1 MNTYSP
7 LEHAESLRIG
17 TVDFISPDEIK
28 VALDIEAPESVS
40 LNTGSPRPFP
50 RVNGYV
56 LVPCDGGHLVGQIEW
71 LAIERSPYP
80 KRKGMHD
87 FGLIDLPYPLR
98 KMSLNSVGILIA
110 EAGAKDQVS
119 FRLSRGVNSF
129 PSVGT
134 PVLLPTQQQLKAIIE
149 SGEGRRVKIGASP
162 LADNATVS
170 VNPDRLFGRHLAVL
184 GNTGSGKS
192 CSVAGIIRWS
202 LEAARKNSKKPE
214 NINARFIVLDP
225 NGEYSRAFKS
235 SSDSSSDVSARI
247 FKMDAGDSIEKLQVP
262 LWFWNSTEWNSF
274 TRASG
279 GSQRPLLKRA
289 LREVRAG
296 HIASIEHAEEESIRF
311 RRYVSSC
318 YIQIKND
325 RDTGV
330 MKKEE
335 SKFGYRLKAYKEDF
349 EHRGRKFPEYKEYI
363 NPIVEKI
370 KSTLGKSYKNFFDK
384 EKGEEVE
391 YYRAFIEN
399 DIDEIL
405 SCVSDLLKKLGGL
418 IYQEGPSEDTP
429 IPFIGLDLADHLEIL
444 SQQENVTQYLDSLIM
459 RIRTMLSDTRIKLV
473 TENKSV
479 TLDQWL
485 NNYVGNSDRS
495 ENITVLD
502 LSLVPSEVIHIIVAV
517 VARVT
522 FEALQRYRKLND
534 QILPTVLVMEEAH
547 TFIKR
552 YKDDAE
558 NQDTASVCC
567 QVFEKI
573 AREGRKFGLG
583 LVVSSQR
590 PSELSPTVLS
600 QCNTFLLHRISNDRD
615 QDLVK
620 RFVPDSLKGLL
631 RELPSLPSQQAILM
645 GWASELPL
653 LVRVSNLPKE
663 QQPQSDDPDFWDV
676 WTREKARSVN
686 WKEIAD
692 DWQER
697 GHPSYKSTPAVDNST
712 ISDSQKDKTLE
723 EE

>member
-7 LEHAESLRIG
+7 LEYAESLRIG

-56 LVPCDGGHLVGQIEW
+56 LIPSDGGHLVGQIEW

-98 KMSLNSVGILIA
+98 KMSLNPVGILIT
-110 EAGAKDQVS
+110 EAGAKDQVL

-134 PVLLPTQQQLKAIIE
+134 PVLLPTQQQLRAIIE
-149 SGEGRRVKIGASP
+149 SGEGRLVKIGTSP

-202 LEAARKNSKKPE
+202 LEAAKRNDK
-214 NINARFIVLDP
+214 NINARFIILDP

-235 SSDSSSDVSARI
+235 SSDGISDVNARI
-247 FKMDAGDSIEKLQVP
+247 FKMDAGDNIEKLQVP

-296 HIASIEHAEEESIRF
+296 RAASIEHAEEEFIRF

-325 RDTGV
+325 RDTDAI
-330 MKKEE
+330 KKHS

-349 EHRGRKFPEYKEYI
+349 EHKNETLPDYKDYI
-363 NPIVEKI
+363 DSIVEKI
-370 KSTLGKSYKNFFDK
+370 ESALDNSYDSFPKDGKEIK
-384 EKGEEVE
+384 
-391 YYRAFIEN
+391 YYRAFTE
-399 DIDEIL
+399 IDVNEVL
-405 SCVSDLLKKLGGL
+405 SCLSDLLEKLGGV

-429 IPFIGLDLADHLEIL
+429 IPFIGSELADHLEIL

-459 RIRTMLSDTRIKLV
+459 RIRTMLSDTRIRLI
-473 TENKSV
+473 TENESV

-485 NNYVGNSDRS
+485 NYYIGDSNRN
-495 ENITVLD
+495 ENISVLD

-534 QILPTVLVMEEAH
+534 RILPTVLIMEEAH
-547 TFIKR
+547 TFVKR

-558 NQDTASVCC
+558 NQDAASVCC

-653 LVRVSNLPKE
+653 LVRMNNLPKE

-676 WTREKARSVN
+676 WTGEESRPVD
-686 WKEIAD
+686 WKKIAA
-692 DWQER
+692 DWQEKNDS
-697 GHPSYKSTPAVDNST
+697 GSKSIPAADNST
-712 ISDSQKDKTLE
+712 ISDDQIDDPFE
-723 EE
+723 

>member
-7 LEHAESLRIG
+7 LEYADSLRIG

-56 LVPCDGGHLVGQIEW
+56 LVPSDGGHLVGQIEW

-98 KMSLNSVGILIA
+98 KMSLNPVGILIA
-110 EAGAKDQVS
+110 EAGEDQVL
-119 FRLSRGVNSF
+119 FKLNRGVNSF

-134 PVLLPTQQQLKAIIE
+134 PVLLPTQQQLRAIIE
-149 SGEGRRVKIGASP
+149 SGEGRRVKMGTSP

-192 CSVAGIIRWS
+192 CSVAGMIRWS
-202 LEAARKNSKKPE
+202 LEAAKKKSKKKK

-225 NGEYSRAFKS
+225 NGEYSRAFS
-235 SSDSSSDVSARI
+235 PNSDDNSNIHAQI
-247 FKMDAGDSIEKLQVP
+247 FKVDAGDGAKKLQIP
-262 LWFWNSTEWNSF
+262 LWFWNSAEWSAF
-274 TRASG
+274 TQATG
-279 GSQRPLLKRA
+279 KTQRPTLIHA
-289 LREVRAG
+289 LRNVRDG
-296 HIASIEHAEEESIRF
+296 RIDTSTNKSHEMRRWLRIRLDH
-311 RRYVSSC
+311 
-318 YIQIKND
+318 IQIEKRNGKIFQNKGNAKNFCEILKNLEKELSSNEQSYSHNEQD
-325 RDTGV
+325 KLLAS
-330 MKKEE
+330 KKC
-335 SKFGYRLKAYKEDF
+335 
-349 EHRGRKFPEYKEYI
+349 
-363 NPIVEKI
+363 VEKLLENRRREEWPALFT
-370 KSTLGKSYKNFFDK
+370 KDEVDVLF
-384 EKGEEVE
+384 EKISETHSAFGGNLEDLLPIDADIPREFIGESFLRSLE
-391 YYRAFIEN
+391 ASA
-399 DIDEIL
+399 EIL
-405 SCVSDLLKKLGGL
+405 NVSDYVETLL
-418 IYQEGPSEDTP
+418 
-429 IPFIGLDLADHLEIL
+429 
-444 SQQENVTQYLDSLIM
+444 V
-459 RIRTMLSDTRIKLV
+459 RVRTLLSDTRIKSIV
-473 TENKSV
+473 ADKENEL
-479 TLDQWL
+479 TLEQWL
-485 NNYVGNSDRS
+485 NDYLGNIDP
-495 ENITVLD
+495 ENGNITIID
-502 LSLVPSEVIHIIVAV
+502 LSLVPSGVIHIITAV
-517 VARVT
+517 VARMT
-522 FEALQRYRKLND
+522 FEALQRYRKLNKE
-534 QILPTVLVMEEAH
+534 ILPTVMVMEEAH
-547 TFIKR
+547 TFVKR
-552 YKDDAE
+552 YRDDME
-558 NQDTASVCC
+558 NQDAASVCC

-620 RFVPDSLKGLL
+620 RFVPDNLKGLL

-653 LVRVSNLPKE
+653 LVKMDDLPKA

-676 WTREKARSVN
+676 WTGEKARLVD
-686 WKEIAD
+686 WKKISD

-697 GHPSYKSTPAVDNST
+697 RNSGNKSIAAGDNST
-712 ISDSQKDKTLE
+712 NSGNHRDEMSE